1 MKIYIYEFGKDGA
14 GPGPTEREAS
24 HKLLLSAIPGRSE
37 ADILCTPQGKPYFAE
52 GPHFSISHTGRQ
64 GEALWALAV
73 SDDGPVGLD
82 LQEMR
87 PAEYV
92 KLAERFF
99 TPQEAEYIKR
109 FTDAPGG
116 ENSACTAFYR
126 IWCRKEAYV
135 KYTGRGFAK
144 TGFDSFS
151 VLNENGEPAG
161 DICLHGVDAV
171 FTECARDVLPPDLV
185 ERYMCVICSA
195 VDFCTLKRYNLF

>member
-1 MKIYIYEFGKDGA
+1 MEIKIYIYEA
-14 GPGPTEREAS
+14 EAQPGTELS
-24 HKLLLSAIPGRSE
+24 HKLLFDVIPERGGAE
-37 ADILCTPQGKPYFAE
+37 LMYGPQGKPYFAE

-109 FTDAPGG
+109 FTDVPGG

-126 IWCRKEAYV
+126 IWCRKEAFV
-135 KYTGRGFAK
+135 KYTGRGFAE

-171 FTECARDVLPPDLV
+171 FKECARDVLPPDLA

-195 VDFCTLKRYNLF
+195 VEADDIEKVQLTFTR